1 MDAADFLSAAPDFA
15 RLAPRGALTGFKPPL
30 CMDRFK
36 PTAYRGDS
44 PPRRDVIE
52 GRLPRGKVIIL
63 AGEGDI
69 GKSWLVLETFHAI
82 NDRGAAH
89 AFGGRV
95 VQGGLPC
102 IYLSGEDDRVTLDLR
117 LKAIKARSGKGPE
130 EHGLLIPAPDIGGMQ
145 LVRDVDG
152 QAMATDA
159 YHWLDELLQAQREG
173 FGELG
178 FLAIDT
184 FSTFFGID
192 ANDNSKVQATMS
204 LMAALATK
212 HDVCILILHHVSKG
226 SDHTSR
232 QAIRGASAL
241 VDGSRGAYVFY
252 RAQADEMARVWQRLD
267 DDDHKGEVVCLKL
280 VKNNLGLRRDVV
292 TFVRQEDGS
301 LRDVSDLVRDEVEPD
316 DFLVELV
323 AEQNRQGLKVT
334 KTGPHGIAHLKGP
347 KWPRALQTGEKAIRE
362 RVGRLLASGRL
373 AVERSGLVAVE

>member
-1 MDAADFLSAAPDFA
+1 MDAADFLGAAPDFSS
-15 RLAPRGALTGFKPPL
+15 LVPKGAPTGFKPPL
-30 CMDRFK
+30 CMDRFR
-36 PTAYRGDS
+36 PDAYRGDS

-63 AGEGDI
+63 AGEGDV
-69 GKSWLVLETFHAI
+69 GKSFLILEAFHAI
-82 NDRGAAH
+82 NDGAAEH
-89 AFGGRV
+89 VFGGRIV
-95 VQGGLPC
+95 GRGLPC

-117 LKAIKARSGKGPE
+117 LKAIKGRSGKGPKDQ
-130 EHGLLIPAPDIGGMQ
+130 GLLIPAPDLGPMQ
-145 LVRDVDG
+145 LVRAVDG
-152 QAMATDA
+152 QATATDV
-159 YHWLDELLQAQREG
+159 YHWLDEVLQVQREG

-192 ANDNSKVQATMS
+192 ANDNGMVQAVMS
-204 LMAALATK
+204 MMAALATK
-212 HDVCILILHHVSKG
+212 HDVCIVILHHVSKG
-226 SDHTSR
+226 SDHSSR

-252 RAQADEMARVWQRLD
+252 RPKDDETARVWQRLE
-267 DDDHKGEVVCLKL
+267 DDDHKGEVVILKL
-280 VKNNLGLRRDVV
+280 VKNNLGLRRDAV

-334 KTGPHGIAHLKGP
+334 KTGPNGIAHLKGP

-362 RVGRLLASGRL
+362 RVDRLLASGRL
-373 AVERSGLVAVE
+373 AVERSGLVAVA